1 MSAPVRVGIALP
13 GVTSSVAGALVSTGS
28 TGTGSTGTGSTGTGS
43 TGTGPTSR
51 APTRAASTV
60 TQRKI
65 VTEEAPMRGSE
76 PGRTPGHGET
86 R

>member
-1 MSAPVRVGIALP
+1 VSAPVRVGIALP
-13 GVTSSVAGALVSTGS
+13 GVTSSVAGALVS
-28 TGTGSTGTGSTGTGS
+28 TGSTGTGSTGTGS

>member
-13 GVTSSVAGALVSTGS
+13 GVTSSVAGALVS
-28 TGTGSTGTGSTGTGS
+28 TGSTGTGSTGTGS